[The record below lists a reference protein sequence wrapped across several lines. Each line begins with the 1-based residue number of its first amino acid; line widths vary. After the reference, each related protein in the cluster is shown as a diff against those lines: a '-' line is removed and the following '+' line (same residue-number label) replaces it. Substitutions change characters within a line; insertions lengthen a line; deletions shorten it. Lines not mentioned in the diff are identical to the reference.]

1 MNELERLKK
10 IADKQRREKAKIEG
24 KIESLVETLAEEGWD
39 SVSEAKKD
47 MDVLGRKIAKMRRT
61 FEEKLNR
68 FKKKYAKELS

>member
-1 MNELERLKK
+1 MNELERLQK